1 MIFLVIKCYNVMNI
15 LRIQA
20 KPNSN
25 SKATSKVR
33 IALLFRRTI
42 LTISSVQEG
51 LISQLC
57 VVVSQGLCSEKIE
70 AKLMLR
76 YIAFKYA
83 FLNMVSVALLF
94 SEYLQLTKSFKVLLL
109 TSFLCSSEL
118 DLLLHKWSRLG
129 WSIQT
134 TVPSSQGSS
143 EQAY

>member
-51 LISQLC
+51 LTSQLC

-94 SEYLQLTKSFKVLLL
+94 SEYL
-109 TSFLCSSEL
+109 
-118 DLLLHKWSRLG
+118 
-129 WSIQT
+129 
-134 TVPSSQGSS
+134 
-143 EQAY
+143 